1 MEFIVG
7 MKTKK
12 QSDKAKSGV
21 HQANERQKPPLVQRK
36 KEYINIKREQ
46 VATYFY

>member
-1 MEFIVG
+1 

-21 HQANERQKPPLVQRK
+21 HQADENQKAKQKSK
-36 KEYINIKREQ
+36 K
-46 VATYFY
+46 

>member
-1 MEFIVG
+1 MAFIVG

-12 QSDKAKSGV
+12 QSDKAKSSV
-21 HQANERQKPPLVQRK
+21 HQANERQNLLESNE

>member
-1 MEFIVG
+1 

-21 HQANERQKPPLVQRK
+21 HRGNENQKAERQSEKWRSSS
-36 KEYINIKREQ
+36 E
-46 VATYFY
+46 